1 MTDLLRLSKL
11 FVASQYEEDGTLIIE
26 TKSKN
31 PRSPKRCC
39 LLHSLDKNGT
49 KRQRFRDHP
58 VQGQPTMLE
67 VVRQRFKC
75 SFCGATHYEELP
87 DVDGDRRITVRF
99 RTYLEDQAIRLP
111 FTQVAALNGVHET
124 LIRRLFEERAAR
136 DLADYKPSLPRV
148 LGMDEIYLH
157 KRARFVIGDVANK
170 TMLDMQPGRRDVD
183 LRAYFE
189 PLSGRDRVEV
199 VCQDMWKGY
208 HTLTKAMFPNAVTVI
223 DKYHVQRTANYGME
237 VVRKALYHNL
247 SNKDRI
253 ALKRQRA
260 VFLARWET
268 CKPETRTRLDRLFGL
283 YPALATAY
291 DLKERFYDI
300 YEAESRAAAE
310 EATTRWLAS
319 VPSEFERPFKTSI
332 DAINNWR
339 PHILRYF
346 EHRYTSGYVERL
358 NGLIRAMNRSGTGYS
373 FEVLRAK
380 ALLKHGR
387 IIGPADRL
395 YSLRIGEEGA
405 AEAPEIPSLWLL
417 GIELS
422 TLEADLEAGTF

>member
-11 FVASQYEEDGTLIIE
+11 YVVKQYEEDGSLIIE
-26 TKSKN
+26 TRSKN
-31 PRSPKRCC
+31 PRAPKRCC

-49 KRQRFRDHP
+49 KRQRYRDHP

-67 VVRQRFKC
+67 VLRQRFKC

-87 DVDGDRRITVRF
+87 DVDADRRITARF
-99 RTYLEDQAIRLP
+99 RAYLEDQAIRLP
-111 FTQVAALNGVHET
+111 FTQVADLNGVHET

-136 DLADYKPSLPRV
+136 DLADYQPPLPRV

-157 KRARFVIGDVANK
+157 KRARFVIGDVENK

-189 PLSGRDRVEV
+189 PLPGRERVEV

-237 VVRKALYHNL
+237 VVRKALYHGL
-247 SNKDRI
+247 SNKSRI
-253 ALKRQRA
+253 ALKRQRS

-268 CKPETRTRLDRLFGL
+268 CKPETKARLDNLFSL
-283 YPALATAY
+283 YPALSTAY
-291 DLKERFYDI
+291 ALKERFYDI

-319 VPSEFERPFKTSI
+319 VPPEFERPFKTSI

-380 ALLKHGR
+380 AILKHGIMSGTTR
-387 IIGPADRL
+387 YWRDPDG
-395 YSLRIGEEGA
+395 S
-405 AEAPEIPSLWLL
+405 PEDYPESFWWVV
-417 GIELS
+417 GVPLS